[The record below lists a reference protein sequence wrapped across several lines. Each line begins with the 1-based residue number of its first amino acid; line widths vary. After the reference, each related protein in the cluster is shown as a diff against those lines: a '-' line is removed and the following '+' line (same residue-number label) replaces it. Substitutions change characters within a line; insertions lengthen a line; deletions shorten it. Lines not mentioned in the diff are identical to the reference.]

1 LLRFVVSCA
10 SHDIL
15 GRNALEHAVSDN
27 GPHQSRL
34 GNADYQWGQFDPEAY
49 FQHYYGEPHP
59 DDERLIRCTV
69 EAMKQASPIGAELD
83 VVDVGTGPSL
93 IPFLCALPRA
103 RQLTAWEYG
112 ESNIAWL
119 ESELRRKEMRSQWRR
134 FWSVAREAYLPEFS
148 PPEDPMPLLRE
159 KSIIRR
165 GSIFDLPERMWDAAT
180 MFFCAESITER
191 QDEFEAACAA
201 YARCVKR
208 GGALAAA
215 FLAHSAGY
223 VVNESRFPALSLS
236 AESIMKAFARH
247 ADGLKVE
254 AIGIVERQ
262 VRSGYSG
269 SVFLSGNAR

>member
-1 LLRFVVSCA
+1 VVS
-10 SHDIL
+10 
-15 GRNALEHAVSDN
+15 EN
-27 GPHQSRL
+27 GSPQSSL
-34 GNADYQWGQFDPEAY
+34 GNADYRWDQFDPEAY
-49 FQHYYGEPHP
+49 FQHYYGEPHS
-59 DDERLIRCTV
+59 DDERMIRCAV
-69 EAMKQASPIGAELD
+69 AAMKQAPPIGAELD

-103 RQLTAWEYG
+103 RQLTAWEYA
-112 ESNIAWL
+112 ERNIAWL
-119 ESELRRKEMRSQWRR
+119 ESELRRKEMRSQWRH
-134 FWSVAREAYLPEFS
+134 FWSVVREAYLPECR
-148 PPEDPMPLLRE
+148 PPEDPMPVLRD
-159 KSIIRR
+159 KSVLRR
-165 GSIFDLPERMWDAAT
+165 GSIFDLPERTWDAAT

-215 FLAHSAGY
+215 FLAHSVGY

-236 AESIMKAFARH
+236 AESITNAFARH
-247 ADGLKVE
+247 AVSVKVE

-269 SVFLSGNAR
+269 LVFFSGNAR